1 MGAKRVAPPIEEIV
15 GAASLSSI
23 TSKHVFDDNV
33 NVCFLQYCHRPSD
46 LRRKSEGL
54 NFLSRSSIHL
64 QLQWL
69 IRPFSGS
76 IQQLINSFL
85 SNLGLD
91 VSKVTYVPSKWQ
103 STIIGAY
110 GKGYEVR
117 YGGVEIIQVTSFERF
132 LGKVIRPILE
142 VTVGVE
148 RVTYVLLRSLR
159 NVPSYKRHDRY
170 YYKAIYGY
178 DRLSYHLISSLR
190 YLCCDSWS
198 SILLA
203 IHEYNLFSA
212 NVNHNPIIRVWLH
225 DLIRRKAIKLN
236 EEKIHA

>member
-1 MGAKRVAPPIEEIV
+1 MNAKRVIPPKEEIV
-15 GAASLSSI
+15 GAASLSSV
-23 TSKHVFDDNV
+23 TSKHVFSDNV

-46 LRRKSEGL
+46 FRRKSEGL

-64 QLQWL
+64 QFQWL
-69 IRPFSGS
+69 IRPFLGS
-76 IQQLINSFL
+76 IQQLINPFL
-85 SNLGLD
+85 SNLNLD
-91 VSKVTYVPSKWQ
+91 VSKVTYIPSKWQ

-117 YGGVEIIQVTSFERF
+117 YDGVEIIQVTNFKRF
-132 LGKVIRPILE
+132 LGKVIKPILE

-148 RVTYVLLRSLR
+148 RVTYILLENLR
-159 NVPSYKRHDRY
+159 NVPSYKQYDRY

-178 DRLSYHLISSLR
+178 DKLNYHLMSSLR
-190 YLCCDSWS
+190 CLCCDSWS

-212 NVNHNPIIRVWLH
+212 NVNHNPIVRVWLH

-236 EEKIHA
+236 RKKTHV